1 MREEVLEKIVG
12 NKDGMMQLVQMEI
25 RDDEIQEII
34 EKIQEI
40 NPKVSMIDLDRN
52 NLSDKGAII
61 LSRCLHNLD
70 NLKTL
75 SIEANQ
81 IGKEGAIDLFSL
93 KRTFPNLDISFRDN
107 KITNVREMDEIEHL
121 AQGEPPRL
129 GR

>member
-1 MREEVLEKIVG
+1 MRAEILEKIMV
-12 NKDGMMQLVQMEI
+12 NKAEVMQLAQMGI

-34 EKIQEI
+34 EKIQEV

-52 NLSDKGAII
+52 NLGDKGAII
-61 LSRCLHNLD
+61 LSKCLHNLD

-81 IGKEGAIDLFSL
+81 IGREGAIDLFSL
-93 KRTFPNLDISFRDN
+93 KKVFHNLDISFRDN

-121 AQGEPPRL
+121 AQGEPPRF